1 MATGAILSQFN
12 APSLDGQALRR
23 VLAPAIMENIVQDI
37 ILRDGYGVTEKFS
50 TDTDAF
56 EIRVVRQ
63 KALDLDARKFGATFN
78 GGFFNSL
85 TEIQPTSQE
94 YGIRLDHI
102 IDRNVDIPS
111 NMQDMFPLDIVG
123 ATTQRVGQAVARNVN
138 ASTMAEQL
146 RVALNYNA
154 ALKLLA
160 DSVINAAAFK
170 TATASFTTEG
180 TYDFDAALDTVTI
193 VPHTVGTSN
202 WQTTYLS
209 ASALLDNGD
218 ERNGVDIFPVDMRVA
233 VWRPEVRAELL
244 KTGQVIIGGSNFA
257 QQMIAAGKV
266 SPDGR
271 PRENMGGYFGD
282 IDATPQHIASK
293 AIWNLAERYLQTSVG
308 ALDKIYG
315 MIVSSLGTGRA
326 LAFNNTIKTI
336 DSPNGQGMRI
346 QPKYR
351 WGVETWFAKSVV
363 LITDSTF
370 ANPAIG
376 GTQQAPTF
384 APLTI
389 LQPQSVAP
397 AQPE

>member
-1 MATGAILSQFN
+1 MSAILSQFN
-12 APSLDGQALRR
+12 APSIDGQAVRR
-23 VLAPAIMENIVQDI
+23 VLAPVIMENIVQDI

-63 KALDLDARKFGATFN
+63 RALDLDARKFGASFN

-111 NMQDMFPLDIVG
+111 NMQDMFPLDVVG

-146 RVALNYNA
+146 RVSLNYNA
-154 ALKLLA
+154 AVALRKA
-160 DSVINAAAFK
+160 GTINDAAFK
-170 TATASFTTEG
+170 TASASFSSNG
-180 TYDFDAALDTVTI
+180 TYDFDVALDTPSI
-193 VPHTVGTSN
+193 VEHDTGTDN
-202 WQTTYLS
+202 WQSTYLS

-293 AIWNLAERYLQTSVG
+293 AIWNLAERYLQLTAG
-308 ALDKIYG
+308 DLDDVYG

-351 WGVETWFAKSVV
+351 WGIETWFPKSVI
-363 LITDSTF
+363 LIVEDGF
-370 ANPAIG
+370 ANPAVDG
-376 GTQQAPTF
+376 SAV

-397 AQPE
+397 QV

>member
-1 MATGAILSQFN
+1 MASAILSQFT
-12 APSLDGQALRR
+12 APAIDGQAVRR
-23 VLAPAIMENIVQDI
+23 VLAPVIMENIVQDI

-63 KALDLDARKFGATFN
+63 RALDLDARKFGATFN

-111 NMQDMFPLDIVG
+111 NMQDMFPLDVVG

-138 ASTMAEQL
+138 ASTLAEQL
-146 RVALNYNA
+146 RVSLNYNA
-154 ALKLLA
+154 TV
-160 DSVINAAAFK
+160 SVREAGLINDAAFK
-170 TATASFTTEG
+170 AASVGFSSSGET
-180 TYDFDAALDTVTI
+180 FDYNPALDTKSI
-193 VPHTVGTSN
+193 IFHTDGTSD
-202 WQTTYLS
+202 WQDTYLS

-233 VWRPEVRAELL
+233 VWRPEIRAELL
-244 KTGQVIIGGSNFA
+244 KTGQIIIGGSNFA

-293 AIWNLAERYLQTSVG
+293 AIWNLAEKYLGLTTG
-308 ALDKIYG
+308 ALDNIYG
-315 MIVSSLGTGRA
+315 LIVSSMGTGRA

-351 WGVETWFAKSVV
+351 WGVETWFPKSVV
-363 LITDSTF
+363 LIASDQF
-370 ANPAIG
+370 GNPAWTGSAIV
-376 GTQQAPTF
+376 
-384 APLTI
+384 PLTI

-397 AQPE
+397 QL

>member
-1 MATGAILSQFN
+1 MASILSQFN

-63 KALDLDARKFGATFN
+63 RALELDARKFGAQFN

-146 RVALNYNA
+146 RVALTYNA
-154 ALKLLA
+154 AVTLEADYTLLDTPYVFDA
-160 DSVINAAAFK
+160 SLD
-170 TATASFTTEG
+170 TATIVAHDTG
-180 TYDFDAALDTVTI
+180 TD
-193 VPHTVGTSN
+193 N
-202 WQTTYLS
+202 WQTTYLT

-218 ERNGVDIFPVDMRVA
+218 ERHGVDIYPVDMRVA

-244 KTGQVIIGGSNFA
+244 KSGQVIIGGSNFA

-293 AIWNLAERYLQTSVG
+293 PLWNLAEKYLQLTPG
-308 ALDKIYG
+308 ALDDVYG

-351 WGVETWFAKSVV
+351 WGVETWFPKSVI
-363 LITDSTF
+363 LIVEDGF
-370 ANPAIG
+370 VNPAIG
-376 GTQQAPTF
+376 GTEQAPVV

-389 LQPQSVAP
+389 LQPQSVDP
-397 AQPE
+397 S

>member
-1 MATGAILSQFN
+1 MASAVLSQFN
-12 APSLDGQALRR
+12 APSLDGQALKR

-63 KALDLDARKFGATFN
+63 QALDLDARKFGATFN

-85 TEIQPTSQE
+85 TEIQPSSQE

-111 NMQDMFPLDIVG
+111 NMQDMFPLDVVG

-146 RVALNYNA
+146 RVALTYNA
-154 ALKLLA
+154 AVELDA
-160 DSVINAAAFK
+160 NYTFGGK
-170 TATASFTTEG
+170 TY
-180 TYDFDAALDTVTI
+180 TYSAALDTPTI
-193 VPHTVGTSN
+193 VEHNTGVSN
-202 WQTTYLS
+202 WQSTYLT

-218 ERNGVDIFPVDMRVA
+218 ERHGVDIYPVDMRVA
-233 VWRPEVRAELL
+233 VWRPETRAELL
-244 KTGQVIIGGSNFA
+244 KTGQIIIGGSNFA

-266 SPDGR
+266 SPEGR

-293 AIWNLAERYLQTSVG
+293 AIWNLAERYLQLSAG
-308 ALDKIYG
+308 ALDKVYG
-315 MIVSSLGTGRA
+315 MIVSSMGTGRA

-351 WGVETWFAKSVV
+351 WGVETWFPKSVV
-363 LITDSTF
+363 LITEDDF
-370 ANPAIG
+370 VNPAIG
-376 GTQQAPTF
+376 GTTQVPVVV
-384 APLTI
+384 PLTI
-389 LQPQSVAP
+389 LQPQSVDP
-397 AQPE
+397 S

>member
-1 MATGAILSQFN
+1 MASAILSQFN
-12 APSLDGQALRR
+12 APSIDGQAVKR
-23 VLAPAIMENIVQDI
+23 VLAPVIMENIVQDI

-63 KALDLDARKFGATFN
+63 QALDLDARKFGATFN
-78 GGFFNSL
+78 GGFFNNL

-111 NMQDMFPLDIVG
+111 NMQDMFPLDVVG

-146 RVALNYNA
+146 RVALTYNA
-154 ALKLLA
+154 AVELDA
-160 DSVINAAAFK
+160 DYTFGDK
-170 TATASFTTEG
+170 TY
-180 TYDFDAALDTVTI
+180 TYDAALDTPTI
-193 VPHTVGTSN
+193 VKHETGVSN
-202 WQTTYLS
+202 WQSTYLT
-209 ASALLDNGD
+209 ASAKLDNGD
-218 ERNGVDIFPVDMRVA
+218 ERHGVDIYPVDMRVA
-233 VWRPEVRAELL
+233 VWRPEIRAELL

-293 AIWNLAERYLQTSVG
+293 PLWNLAEKYLQLSAG
-308 ALDKIYG
+308 DLDDVYG

-351 WGVETWFAKSVV
+351 WGVETWFPKSVI
-363 LITDSTF
+363 LIVEDGF
-370 ANPAIG
+370 VNPAIG
-376 GTQQAPTF
+376 GTQQEPAVV
-384 APLTI
+384 PLTI
-389 LQPQSVAP
+389 LQPQSVDP
-397 AQPE
+397 S

>member
-1 MATGAILSQFN
+1 MASAILSQFT
-12 APSLDGQALRR
+12 APAIDGQAVKR
-23 VLAPAIMENIVQDI
+23 VLAPVIMENIVQDI

-63 KALDLDARKFGATFN
+63 LPLSLDARKFGATFN

-85 TEIQPTSQE
+85 TEVQPTSQE

-102 IDRNVDIPS
+102 IDRNIDIPS
-111 NMQDMFPLDIVG
+111 NMQDLFPLDVVG

-146 RVALNYNA
+146 RVALTYNA
-154 ALKLLA
+154 AVELTANYTFLDKTYTFDA
-160 DSVINAAAFK
+160 SVD
-170 TATASFTTEG
+170 TASIVAHDTG
-180 TYDFDAALDTVTI
+180 TD
-193 VPHTVGTSN
+193 N
-202 WQTTYLS
+202 WQSTYLT

-218 ERNGVDIFPVDMRVA
+218 ERHGVDIYPVDMRVA
-233 VWRPEVRAELL
+233 VWRPEIRAELL
-244 KTGQVIIGGSNFA
+244 KTGQIIIGGSNFA

-266 SPDGR
+266 SPEGR

-293 AIWNLAERYLQTSVG
+293 AIWNLAERYLQLTAG
-308 ALDKIYG
+308 DLDNVYG

-351 WGVETWFAKSVV
+351 WGVETWFPKSVV
-363 LITDSTF
+363 LIVEDGF
-370 ANPAIG
+370 VNPAVG
-376 GTQQAPTF
+376 GTEQAPVV

-389 LQPQSVAP
+389 LQPQSVDP
-397 AQPE
+397 S

>member
-1 MATGAILSQFN
+1 MASAVLSQFN

-37 ILRDGYGVTEKFS
+37 LLRDGYGVTEKFS

-56 EIRVVRQ
+56 EVRIVRQ
-63 KALDLDARKFGATFN
+63 QALDLDARKFGATFN

-102 IDRNVDIPS
+102 IDRNIDIPS

-123 ATTQRVGQAVARNVN
+123 ATTKRVGQAVARNVN

-146 RVALNYNA
+146 RVALTYNA
-154 ALKLLA
+154 AVALDA
-160 DSVINAAAFK
+160 NYTFGGK
-170 TATASFTTEG
+170 TY
-180 TYDFDAALDTVTI
+180 TYDAALDTATI
-193 VPHTVGTSN
+193 VAHDTGTSN
-202 WQTTYLS
+202 WQTTYLT

-218 ERNGVDIFPVDMRVA
+218 ERHGVDIYPVDMRVA

-244 KTGQVIIGGSNFA
+244 KTGQIIIGGSNFA
-257 QQMIAAGKV
+257 QEMIAAGKV
-266 SPDGR
+266 SPGGA
-271 PRENMGGYFGD
+271 PRENIGGYFGD

-293 AIWNLAERYLQTSVG
+293 PLWNLAEKYLQLTAG
-308 ALDKIYG
+308 ALDDVYG

-326 LAFNNTIKTI
+326 LAFNNTVKTI

-351 WGVETWFAKSVV
+351 WGVETFFPKSVV
-363 LITDSTF
+363 LIVEDGF
-370 ANPAIG
+370 ANPAVDTSG
-376 GTQQAPTF
+376 ETDVL

-389 LQPQSVAP
+389 LQPQSVDP
-397 AQPE
+397 S

>member
-1 MATGAILSQFN
+1 MASAVLSQFN
-12 APSLDGQALRR
+12 APVLDGQALKR

-37 ILRDGYGVTEKFS
+37 LLRDGYGVTEKFS

-56 EIRVVRQ
+56 EIRVIRQ
-63 KALDLDARKFGATFN
+63 AALDLDARKFGATFN
-78 GGFFNSL
+78 GGFFNTL

-111 NMQDMFPLDIVG
+111 NMQDMFPLDVVG
-123 ATTQRVGQAVARNVN
+123 ATTKRVGQSVARNVN

-154 ALKLLA
+154 AVKLRVDGDIDDDGFLA
-160 DSVINAAAFK
+160 
-170 TATASFTTEG
+170 ATASFDTSG
-180 TYDFDAALDTVTI
+180 SYSSADKYDVTKDTSTI
-193 VPHTVGTSN
+193 VAHNTGVSD
-202 WQTTYLS
+202 WQTTYLT

-218 ERNGVDIFPVDMRVA
+218 ERHGVDIYPVDMRVA
-233 VWRPEVRAELL
+233 LWRPEIRAELL
-244 KTGQVIIGGSNFA
+244 KTGQIIIGGSNFA
-257 QQMIAAGKV
+257 QEMIAAGKV
-266 SPDGR
+266 NPGGV

-293 AIWNLAERYLQTSVG
+293 AIWNLAEKYLQLTAG
-308 ALDKIYG
+308 ALDKVYG
-315 MIVSSLGTGRA
+315 MIVSSMGTGRA

-351 WGVETWFAKSVV
+351 WGIATWFPKSVV
-363 LITDSTF
+363 LLAEDDF
-370 ANPAIG
+370 ANPAITG
-376 GTQQAPTF
+376 AGLDTF
-384 APLTI
+384 TAVTI
-389 LQPQSVAP
+389 LQPQSV
-397 AQPE
+397 Q

>member
-1 MATGAILSQFN
+1 MAAILSQFN
-12 APSLDGQALRR
+12 APSIDGQAVKR

-63 KALDLDARKFGATFN
+63 RALDLDARGFGATFN

-85 TEIQPTSQE
+85 TEIQPSSQE

-111 NMQDMFPLDIVG
+111 NMQDMFPLDVVG

-146 RVALNYNA
+146 RVALTYNA
-154 ALKLLA
+154 AVALDA
-160 DSVINAAAFK
+160 DY
-170 TATASFTTEG
+170 SFAG
-180 TYDFDAALDTVTI
+180 TDYEYDAALDTPTI
-193 VPHTVGTSN
+193 VEHETGVDSF
-202 WQTTYLS
+202 QTTYLT

-218 ERNGVDIFPVDMRVA
+218 ERHGVDIYPVDMRVA
-233 VWRPEVRAELL
+233 LYRPEVRAELL
-244 KTGQVIIGGSNFA
+244 KTGQIIIGGSNFA

-266 SPDGR
+266 SPEGR

-293 AIWNLAERYLQTSVG
+293 AIFNLAEKYLTLATG
-308 ALDKIYG
+308 TLDGVLG
-315 MIVSSLGTGRA
+315 MIVSSMGTGRA

-363 LITDSTF
+363 LLVEKGF
-370 ANPAIG
+370 ANPAIVDG
-376 GTQQAPTF
+376 AVV
-384 APLTI
+384 PLVITE
-389 LQPQSVAP
+389 PQSVNPNA
-397 AQPE
+397 

>member
-1 MATGAILSQFN
+1 MASAVLSQFN
-12 APSLDGQALRR
+12 APALDGQALKR

-37 ILRDGYGVTEKFS
+37 LLRDGYGVTEKFS

-56 EIRVVRQ
+56 EIRVIRQ
-63 KALDLDARKFGATFN
+63 AALDLDARKFGATFN
-78 GGFFNSL
+78 GGFFNEL

-111 NMQDMFPLDIVG
+111 NMQDMFPLDVVG
-123 ATTQRVGQAVARNVN
+123 ATTKRVGQSVARNVN

-154 ALKLLA
+154 AVALRAA
-160 DSVINAAAFK
+160 DTIDDAAFT
-170 TATASFTTEG
+170 TASASFTSNGE
-180 TYDFDAALDTVTI
+180 TYAYDAALDTPSI
-193 VPHTVGTSN
+193 VKHNTGVSD
-202 WQTTYLS
+202 WQTTYLT

-218 ERNGVDIFPVDMRVA
+218 ERHGVDIYPVDMRVA
-233 VWRPEVRAELL
+233 LWRPEIRAELL
-244 KTGQVIIGGSNFA
+244 KTGQIIIGGSNFA
-257 QQMIAAGKV
+257 QEMIAAGKV
-266 SPDGR
+266 NPGGV

-293 AIWNLAERYLQTSVG
+293 AILNLAEKYLQLTAG
-308 ALDKIYG
+308 ALDKVYG
-315 MIVSSLGTGRA
+315 MIVSSMGTGRA

-351 WGVETWFAKSVV
+351 WGIATWFPKSVV
-363 LITDSTF
+363 LLTEDDF
-370 ANPAIG
+370 ANPAIDTSGQTDVFKTG
-376 GTQQAPTF
+376 G
-384 APLTI
+384 LTI
-389 LQPQSVAP
+389 LQPQSV
-397 AQPE
+397 Q

>member
-1 MATGAILSQFN
+1 MASILSQFN

-63 KALDLDARKFGATFN
+63 RALELDARKFGAQFN

-146 RVALNYNA
+146 RVALTYNA
-154 ALKLLA
+154 AVTLEADYTLL
-160 DSVINAAAFK
+160 DTPYV
-170 TATASFTTEG
+170 
-180 TYDFDAALDTVTI
+180 FDASLDTPTI
-193 VPHTVGTSN
+193 VAHDTGTDN
-202 WQTTYLS
+202 WQTTYLT

-218 ERNGVDIFPVDMRVA
+218 ERHGVDIYPVDMRVA

-244 KTGQVIIGGSNFA
+244 KSGQVIIGGSNFA

-293 AIWNLAERYLQTSVG
+293 PLWNLAEKYLQLTPG
-308 ALDKIYG
+308 ALDDVYG

-351 WGVETWFAKSVV
+351 WGVETWFPKSVI
-363 LITDSTF
+363 LIVEDGF
-370 ANPAIG
+370 VNPAIG
-376 GTQQAPTF
+376 GTEQAPVV

-389 LQPQSVAP
+389 LQPQSVDP
-397 AQPE
+397 S

>member
-1 MATGAILSQFN
+1 MSAILSQFN
-12 APSLDGQALRR
+12 APSIDGQAVRR
-23 VLAPAIMENIVQDI
+23 VLAPVIMENIVQDI

-63 KALDLDARKFGATFN
+63 RALDLDARKFGATFN

-111 NMQDMFPLDIVG
+111 NMQDMFPLDVVG

-146 RVALNYNA
+146 RVSLNYNGA
-154 ALKLLA
+154 VALRSTGA
-160 DSVINAAAFK
+160 INDAAFK
-170 TATASFTTEG
+170 TATAAFSSNG
-180 TYDFDAALDTVTI
+180 TYDYDAALDTPSFVAHDDETTDWI
-193 VPHTVGTSN
+193 
-202 WQTTYLS
+202 TTYLT
-209 ASALLDNGD
+209 ASAKLDNGD

-293 AIWNLAERYLQTSVG
+293 AIWNLAEKYLQLSTG
-308 ALDKIYG
+308 ALDEIYG

-351 WGVETWFAKSVV
+351 WGIETWFPKSVI
-363 LITDSTF
+363 LIVSDDFTF
-370 ANPAIG
+370 SNLTVD
-376 GTQQAPTF
+376 GTTF
-384 APLTI
+384 TPLTI

-397 AQPE
+397 QV